1 MLLMETSIFTQGIQQ
16 LLADE
21 HYRLL
26 QQQLVA
32 KPDAGRVIPGSG
44 GLRKMRWSVS
54 GRGKRGGIRI
64 IYYWAVAREQI
75 LLLFVYPKNEQDD
88 LTPAQLR
95 ALKRI
100 IDEEYR

>member
-1 MLLMETSIFTQGIQQ
+1 MLLIETPIFTHRIQQ
-16 LLADE
+16 LLSE
-21 HYRLL
+21 EQYRLL

-32 KPDAGRVIPGSG
+32 KPNTGRVIPGSG
-44 GLRKMRWSVS
+44 GLRKVRWAGS
-54 GRGKRGGIRI
+54 GRGKRGGIRL
-64 IYYWAVAREQI
+64 IYYWAVAREQL

-88 LTPAQLR
+88 LTPTQLR

>member
-1 MLLMETSIFTQGIQQ
+1 MVGEWARQ
-16 LLADE
+16 
-21 HYRLL
+21 
-26 QQQLVA
+26 
-32 KPDAGRVIPGSG
+32 
-44 GLRKMRWSVS
+44 
-54 GRGKRGGIRI
+54 RGGIRI

>member
-1 MLLMETSIFTQGIQQ
+1 MLLIETSIFTQRIQQ

-21 HYRLL
+21 PYRLL
-26 QQQLVA
+26 QQWLVA
-32 KPDAGRVIPGSG
+32 KPDTGRVIPGSG

-64 IYYWAVAREQI
+64 IYYWAVVREQI

-88 LTPAQLR
+88 LTAAQLR